1 MEIDTIIVGNG
12 PSAMI
17 LSYILHGHIPF
28 YSSNPP
34 HPDHLLD
41 AKLKAA
47 PEILNADVN
56 ALTAHFDA
64 SRLSY
69 STQALPVNVL
79 LDTLVRPSVDVDEP
93 GCISNIDWRPQPE
106 KAVSHLVFGKSLKP
120 GGQWT
125 EDPWGANWDIQTLS
139 YAAMLSLP
147 GYSFADHHKKTT
159 GKDLPSYT
167 RPTRREIADYFAAYP
182 EAAHIDD
189 AFRCGEELKGISRT
203 ATGFYVRSHD
213 LHCKRLV
220 LASGIFSEILS
231 PDPVLRPLLET
242 KPSTDVPL
250 LVVGSG
256 FSAADAII
264 SASPNQKILHL
275 YKWSPNDRPSPLR
288 ACHQQA
294 YPEYA
299 GVYRLMKRAALVA
312 EAASTYQRPK
322 YRRAASTPFLESRNW
337 EDLYEGFPNVEA
349 TAVEV
354 HGDLATITLRRK
366 DGTVF
371 SRTVCGLVYAAG
383 RRGKLDY
390 LNPELRCE
398 VLGQGNEDDPA
409 VTGQTLRAK
418 AIEDLEVAPGVYII
432 GSLTGDSLV
441 RFSYGG
447 CVYTAGHLIDGERDS
462 RSVCSSFTSSAKL
475 HGSSLS
481 VMNGMDGHLV
491 YPNSDALDLTR
502 EDTFS
507 KMSTVTHQSA
517 ARGWWK
523 TFSRMWN
530 GLTR

>member
-28 YSSNPP
+28 YSSNPS

-56 ALTAHFDA
+56 YLTAHFDA

-93 GCISNIDWRPQPE
+93 GCISNIDWRSQPE
-106 KAVSHLVFGKSLKP
+106 KAVSHLVFGKSSKP

-139 YAAMLSLP
+139 YATMLSLP
-147 GYSFADHHKKTT
+147 GYSFADHYKDTT

-182 EAAHIDD
+182 GAARIDD

-203 ATGFYVRSHD
+203 ATGFYVRSHN
-213 LHCKRLV
+213 LHCKHLV
-220 LASGIFSEILS
+220 LASGIFSEIIS
-231 PDPVLRPLLET
+231 PEPVLRSLLET
-242 KPSTDVPL
+242 KSSPDVPL

-256 FSAADAII
+256 FSAADSII
-264 SASPNQKILHL
+264 STCPNQKILHI

-299 GVYRLMKRAALVA
+299 GVYRLMKRAALTA
-312 EAASTYQRPK
+312 NAGGNDQRPK
-322 YRRAASTPFLESRNW
+322 YRRATSTPFLESRNW
-337 EDLYEGFPNVEA
+337 EDLYEGLSNVEV

-354 HGDLATITLRRK
+354 HGDLATVTLRRQ

-371 SRTVCGLVYAAG
+371 SRPVRGLVYAAG

-390 LNPELRCE
+390 LDPELRCE
-398 VLGQGNEDDPA
+398 VLGPGNQENLV

-462 RSVCSSFTSSAKL
+462 RSVHSSLSSSTRL

-491 YPNSDALDLTR
+491 YPNGDASDLTR

-507 KMSTVTHQSA
+507 RKSFTNPSA
-517 ARGWWK
+517 VCGWWK
-523 TFSRMWN
+523 TLSRMWN
-530 GLTR
+530 DLTR

>member
-1 MEIDTIIVGNG
+1 
-12 PSAMI
+12 MI
-17 LSYILHGHIPF
+17 LSYMLHGHIPF
-28 YSSNPP
+28 YSSDPP
-34 HPDHLLD
+34 HPDHILD

-79 LDTLVRPSVDVDEP
+79 LDTLIRPSVDVDEP
-93 GCISNIDWRPQPE
+93 GCISNIDWRSQPE
-106 KAVSHLVFGKSLKP
+106 KVVSHLVFGKSLKP

-125 EDPWGANWDIQTLS
+125 EDPLGASWDIQTLS

-167 RPTRREIADYFAAYP
+167 KPTRREIADYFAAYP
-182 EAAHIDD
+182 KAAYIYD
-189 AFRCGEELKGISRT
+189 AFRCGEVLQ
-203 ATGFYVRSHD
+203 A
-213 LHCKRLV
+213 LV

-231 PDPVLRPLLET
+231 PEPVLRSFIET
-242 KPSTDVPL
+242 KSSTDVPL

-264 SASPNQKILHL
+264 SASPNQKILHI
-275 YKWSPNDRPSPLR
+275 YKWSPTDRPSPLR

-299 GVYRLMKRAALVA
+299 GVYRLMKRAALIA
-312 EAASTYQRPK
+312 EASGTYQRPK

-337 EDLYEGFPNVEA
+337 ESLYEGLPNVEV
-349 TAVEV
+349 TAVGV
-354 HGDLATITLRRK
+354 HGTLATVTLSRK

-371 SRTVCGLVYAAG
+371 SRTVGGLVYAAG
-383 RRGKLDY
+383 RRGQLDY
-390 LNPELRCE
+390 LDPELHRE
-398 VLGQGNEDDPA
+398 VLGRATQMTQQSRPDP
-409 VTGQTLRAK
+409 
-418 AIEDLEVAPGVYII
+418 P
-432 GSLTGDSLV
+432 LTGDSLV

-491 YPNSDALDLTR
+491 YPDTDGLNLTR

-507 KMSTVTHQSA
+507 KISTATDQSV
-517 ARGWWK
+517 ARGWWE
-523 TFSRMWN
+523 TFSRLWK
-530 GLTR
+530 GLPR